1 MLIIEKQFWPPHSFL
16 CNKQTIPP
24 CSFISIT
31 NLNLPDVCLISICC
45 LTYFSPSTLEF
56 GVLLDVLNGKV
67 TRTLYVLAK
76 NSTATTY
83 QNEYSKNLQCTEYVE
98 KGCAMGKSVETYHC
112 FFSTYQNY
120 TLQKSYKG
128 KRLAHSTIQNPYLS
142 VLEFWNS

>member
-1 MLIIEKQFWPPHSFL
+1 MLIYQYYQPKPALQL
-16 CNKQTIPP
+16 
-24 CSFISIT
+24 
-31 NLNLPDVCLISICC
+31 DVCLISICC

-98 KGCAMGKSVETYHC
+98 KFCAMGKSVKTYHC

-128 KRLAHSTIQNPYLS
+128 KGLAHSTIQNPYLS
-142 VLEFWNS
+142 VLEF